1 MVSSGA
7 SKQEANTT
15 PKKKCLVHGSQGL
28 QEQHVVRKRTG
39 RTPRPPSRRVKAP
52 ARWTGC
58 MDQVFVFLVPHG
70 LPCPLA
76 LIQAAS
82 SFVQPLSSSPAM
94 PKKKHQAKFAKPQS
108 TAPASLG
115 ASASRP
121 IPPASSNHTPPS
133 APTSSAFASTTS
145 SSGPI
150 TLPPNL
156 RQILQIPETPSPLPR
171 RPLRND
177 ANGRRLPPG
186 PRAPQSWSVQR
197 SNLARQLGG
206 HSTDHAVHA
215 EFHQLPGTYAPA
227 RSSMT
232 DLLLR
237 KMALEWEFQGVYN
250 QHYLSSLHSRLR
262 SSLIAYIGTADA
274 MTKGGMQILVSEA
287 VNELNNDLL
296 LFSICPLI
304 THSLSSRA
312 DRRALPPRL
321 AALSRL
327 CRTPGT
333 RLTRRLCRQAPPQID
348 TPVASPCAP
357 RTPPLLRGKQLLALA
372 AKIPTL
378 THLSLAY
385 WPEPSLTPNAKFS
398 TIAGAQGRDVP
409 YSGTGPYS
417 HTVDDD
423 WTEAII
429 LLRRLS
435 KHLYGLEYLD
445 LTGCSAWYSVLTYD
459 QDGDRIDWEGHWGKM
474 TTLRLRYG
482 FPISENTPEADRE
495 ARAKAFAVAE
505 QVEKRIVG
513 KRAGKGR
520 FITVERDGMERH
532 A

>member
-1 MVSSGA
+1 
-7 SKQEANTT
+7 
-15 PKKKCLVHGSQGL
+15 
-28 QEQHVVRKRTG
+28 
-39 RTPRPPSRRVKAP
+39 
-52 ARWTGC
+52 
-58 MDQVFVFLVPHG
+58 
-70 LPCPLA
+70 
-76 LIQAAS
+76 
-82 SFVQPLSSSPAM
+82 M

-121 IPPASSNHTPPS
+121 IPPETQARGVNQLLADLRRASLASSNHTLSS
-133 APTSSAFASTTS
+133 APTSSAFASTTW

-156 RQILQIPETPSPLPR
+156 RQILQIPETPPPLPR

-186 PRAPQSWSVQR
+186 PRAPQSWSAQR
-197 SNLARQLGG
+197 RNLARQLGG

-215 EFHQLPGTYAPA
+215 EFHQLPGTYAPD

-262 SSLIAYIGTADA
+262 SSLIAYIGTYGERGVTASDIRLLVLPQGGGYDEEGDADPS
-274 MTKGGMQILVSEA
+274 VEA
-287 VNELNNDLL
+287 VNELNNDLYCL
-296 LFSICPLI
+296 DLSGSI
-304 THSLSSRA
+304 THSLSVRELTDVLFPPRLARTVEVVQDSWDTA
-312 DRRALPPRL
+312 DAPSLPPRL
-321 AALSRL
+321 LPKLTHLSLAIRPSN
-327 CRTPGT
+327 TPT
-333 RLTRRLCRQAPPQID
+333 
-348 TPVASPCAP
+348 ASW
-357 RTPPLLRGKQLLALA
+357 KQLLALA
-372 AKIPTL
+372 AKVPTL

-417 HTVDDD
+417 HTLDDD

-435 KHLYGLEYLD
+435 KYLYGLEYLD
-445 LTGCSAWYSVLTYD
+445 LTGCSAWYSVLTYE

-495 ARAKAFAVAE
+495 ARAKAIAVAE

-520 FITVERDGMERH
+520 FITVERDDTERH